1 MLSFAHIAE
10 DCLHQL
16 DAPRAITLELRRNLL
31 MVVLSVGMLSVKK
44 KKKTKAKAKKK
55 NLIKRKGTI
64 RPMMMPYPNGYMF

>member
-10 DCLHQL
+10 DYLHQL

-44 KKKTKAKAKKK
+44 KKKTKAKKK

>member
-10 DCLHQL
+10 DYLHQL
-16 DAPRAITLELRRNLL
+16 DAHRAITLELRRNLL

-44 KKKTKAKAKKK
+44 KKKIKAKKK
-55 NLIKRKGTI
+55 NHIKRKGTI